1 MENTS
6 EHSYIIKSYGKAE
19 LCALYGVSREVFSR
33 WIKAIQHLLPHYITT
48 SKVFTPAQVKVIF
61 EEVGT
66 PTEVLEDRKIIV
78 KKR

>member
-33 WIKAIQHLLPHYITT
+33 WIKAIHDLLPHYVAT

-61 EEVGT
+61 EEIGT
-66 PTEVLEDRKIIV
+66 PMELLENRKIIV